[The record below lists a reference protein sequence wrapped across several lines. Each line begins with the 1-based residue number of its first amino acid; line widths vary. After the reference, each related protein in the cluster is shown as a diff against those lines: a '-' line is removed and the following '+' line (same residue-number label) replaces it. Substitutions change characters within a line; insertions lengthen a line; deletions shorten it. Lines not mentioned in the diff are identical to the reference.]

1 MEASSATARV
11 LRFGIFEL
19 DTQSGELRR
28 HGLKIRLPDQS
39 FQILQLLLD
48 RSGEVVT
55 REELRQRLWT
65 SDTFVD
71 FDVGVNSAIR
81 KLREAL
87 DDSAES
93 PRFVETLPRRG
104 YRFIASVQ
112 SATTEQIPESVT
124 GATAT
129 ASARARPRWIA
140 GGLVLAVTIAT
151 LVLIYERRWWER
163 VRAGSAAA
171 PIRSLAVLP
180 FENLTGDPAQ
190 DYFVDGMTDALTT
203 DLAQAGGFD
212 VISRTSAM
220 QYKDA
225 KKPLTAIGRELKVD
239 AVVEGAIIRTG
250 QHVRITAQLIHA
262 ATDRHVWAQSF
273 ESELSDV
280 LALQQQIA
288 RAIAAAIQG
297 RLAPPSAVRSERRL
311 AVDPQAYESYLKG
324 LAVGGRQNYDG
335 YRQAV
340 AYFGDAVARQ
350 PEFALAY
357 AAMAQAQ
364 LQFLYGGPL
373 SPRETIPKAE
383 AAARKAL
390 QLDDTLAQAHRSL
403 GAILHNFY
411 WRWEDGDKEFARA
424 RELNASA
431 TESQP
436 AAAAALIR
444 SGRFEEAIAK
454 AERARQLDPHAFNTY
469 MNLAVAYRAAGQYD
483 RAIAEIRRALEIIP
497 GQSRAHFQL
506 GVTSLFMG
514 RVNDAIGELETADKS
529 SLGGNA
535 RFRAYLGYAYA
546 AAGRPIDARRILK
559 ELQLRARQQYVSS
572 FGLALV
578 HDALGEKEPALAAL
592 EHAYQDRAVEF
603 AQMAQYP
610 PFKTIA
616 TDPRFQKTMRLIGL
630 PR

>member
-1 MEASSATARV
+1 MEASTATARV

-28 HGLKIRLPDQS
+28 HGQKIRLPDQS
-39 FQILQLLLD
+39 FQILRLLLD

-55 REELRQRLWT
+55 REELRKHLWT
-65 SDTFVD
+65 SETFVD
-71 FDVGVNSAIR
+71 FDVGLNSAIR

-87 DDSAES
+87 DDSAEN

-112 SATTEQIPESVT
+112 SATTEQMPEPVA
-124 GATAT
+124 GATPR
-129 ASARARPRWIA
+129 ASARPRWIA

-151 LVLIYERRWWER
+151 LVVAYERGWWEG
-163 VRAGSAAA
+163 VRAGSAAV

-203 DLAQAGGFD
+203 DLAQIGGLQ

-220 QYKDA
+220 QYQRA
-225 KKPLTAIGRELKVD
+225 KKPLPAIGHELNVD
-239 AVVEGAIIRTG
+239 ALLQGAVVRSG

-280 LALQQQIA
+280 LALQQQMA
-288 RAIAAAIQG
+288 RTIAAAIQG
-297 RLAPPSAVRSERRL
+297 RLEPPSSARAERL
-311 AVDPQAYESYLKG
+311 DPQAYESYLKG

-335 YRQAV
+335 HRQAV
-340 AYFGDAVARQ
+340 AYFEDAVARQ
-350 PEFALAY
+350 PAFALAY

-383 AAARKAL
+383 AAARRAL

-424 RELNASA
+424 RELSASSS
-431 TESQP
+431 ESLP

-444 SGRFEEAIAK
+444 SGRFEEAIAD
-454 AERARQLDPHAFNTY
+454 AERARKLDPLAFNTY
-469 MNLAVAYRAAGQYD
+469 MNLAFAYRAAGQYD
-483 RAIAEIRRALEIIP
+483 RAIAEIRRALEIVP
-497 GQSRAHFQL
+497 EQNRAHFQL
-506 GVTSLFMG
+506 GVTFLFMG
-514 RVNDAIGELETADKS
+514 RSNDAIGELETAVK
-529 SLGGNA
+529 LNQGNP
-535 RFRAYLGYAYA
+535 RLQAYLGYAYA
-546 AAGRPIDARRILK
+546 AVGRPLDARRILK
-559 ELQLRARQQYVSS
+559 ELESRARQQYVSS
-572 FGLALV
+572 FGISLI

-592 EHAYQDRAVEF
+592 ERAYQDRAVEF
-603 AQMAQYP
+603 AQLAQYP

-616 TDPRFQKTMRLIGL
+616 SEPRFRVVMRGIGL
-630 PR
+630 PH